1 MKKIFWRVFVA
12 FGVVLLVFT
21 ILIGLMFTRFNRTN
35 IVVAYKQQLGDLAD
49 GVVTRTSQAVKDH
62 EADEFMDYLRAM
74 EDFGKMQNVDIWI
87 VADESSKHKLSDAY
101 TNVQMDG
108 LDIPKETENI
118 IKTAFRGKKKSYSD
132 YDEVYQTVMLHVA
145 VPVRDKSGDVSGAVV
160 VSGPMEM
167 QENTVIQYEK
177 YMLICVMVGAFLALL
192 LSFFFSRQLVR
203 PIIRIKE
210 AALVLAAGNYAHK
223 TGIRRKDELG
233 ALAESMDT
241 LSDKLVE
248 AEEFREDLEQSRRD
262 FFSNVS
268 HELRTPI
275 AVMKGYADTLV
286 AGYVTDETKQKEY
299 LQRIQSECNGMEH
312 LVSDLLILSRMQN
325 PDYELNVE
333 VLNVIAVAQDAMR
346 GMRILMQEKKLTG
359 SVTYD
364 DECSLM
370 KGDYDRVRQL
380 FTVLLQNAV
389 KYSDE
394 GTEIT
399 MHVAKEEGLI
409 VTTVRDF
416 GIVIPE
422 SEWENVF
429 EKFYRAS
436 SHGEKEGSGLGLVV
450 AKNIVSRHGGHIF
463 VRSDEKNG
471 TIFTIEF
478 PETSEN
484 IS

>member
-12 FGVVLLVFT
+12 FGAVLLFFT

-35 IVVAYKQQLGDLAD
+35 IVGAYKQQLGDLAD
-49 GVVTRTSQAVKDH
+49 GVVTRTSQAVKDS

-87 VADESSKHKLSDAY
+87 VADESSKHKLSDTY

-108 LDIPKETENI
+108 LDIPKETEGI
-118 IKTAFRGKKKSYSD
+118 IQAAFQGKKKSYSD
-132 YDEVYQTVMLHVA
+132 YDEIYQTVMLHLA

-223 TGIRRKDELG
+223 TGIRRKD
-233 ALAESMDT
+233 
-241 LSDKLVE
+241 
-248 AEEFREDLEQSRRD
+248 EFREDLEQSRRD

-346 GMRILMQEKKLTG
+346 GMRILMQEKNLTG
-359 SVTYD
+359 NVTYD

>member
-35 IVVAYKQQLGDLAD
+35 IVGAYKQQLGDLAD

-248 AEEFREDLEQSRRD
+248 AGRISRGLEQSRPGFLLECIAEVRHD
-262 FFSNVS
+262 CR
-268 HELRTPI
+268 HE
-275 AVMKGYADTLV
+275 
-286 AGYVTDETKQKEY
+286 
-299 LQRIQSECNGMEH
+299 
-312 LVSDLLILSRMQN
+312 
-325 PDYELNVE
+325 
-333 VLNVIAVAQDAMR
+333 
-346 GMRILMQEKKLTG
+346 
-359 SVTYD
+359 
-364 DECSLM
+364 
-370 KGDYDRVRQL
+370 RVC
-380 FTVLLQNAV
+380 
-389 KYSDE
+389 
-394 GTEIT
+394 
-399 MHVAKEEGLI
+399 
-409 VTTVRDF
+409 
-416 GIVIPE
+416 
-422 SEWENVF
+422 
-429 EKFYRAS
+429 
-436 SHGEKEGSGLGLVV
+436 
-450 AKNIVSRHGGHIF
+450 
-463 VRSDEKNG
+463 
-471 TIFTIEF
+471 
-478 PETSEN
+478 
-484 IS
+484 

>member
-35 IVVAYKQQLGDLAD
+35 IVGAYKQQLGDLAD

-177 YMLICVMVGAFLALL
+177 IHADLRYGRSIFWHFL

-223 TGIRRKDELG
+223 TGIRRK
-233 ALAESMDT
+233 
-241 LSDKLVE
+241 
-248 AEEFREDLEQSRRD
+248 R
-262 FFSNVS
+262 
-268 HELRTPI
+268 
-275 AVMKGYADTLV
+275 
-286 AGYVTDETKQKEY
+286 
-299 LQRIQSECNGMEH
+299 
-312 LVSDLLILSRMQN
+312 
-325 PDYELNVE
+325 
-333 VLNVIAVAQDAMR
+333 
-346 GMRILMQEKKLTG
+346 
-359 SVTYD
+359 
-364 DECSLM
+364 
-370 KGDYDRVRQL
+370 
-380 FTVLLQNAV
+380 
-389 KYSDE
+389 
-394 GTEIT
+394 
-399 MHVAKEEGLI
+399 
-409 VTTVRDF
+409 
-416 GIVIPE
+416 
-422 SEWENVF
+422 
-429 EKFYRAS
+429 
-436 SHGEKEGSGLGLVV
+436 
-450 AKNIVSRHGGHIF
+450 
-463 VRSDEKNG
+463 
-471 TIFTIEF
+471 
-478 PETSEN
+478 
-484 IS
+484 